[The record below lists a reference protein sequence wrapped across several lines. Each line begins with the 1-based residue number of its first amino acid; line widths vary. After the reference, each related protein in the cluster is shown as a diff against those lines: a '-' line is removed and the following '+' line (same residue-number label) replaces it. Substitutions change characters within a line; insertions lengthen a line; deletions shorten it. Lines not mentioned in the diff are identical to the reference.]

1 MTIPDRWRRLGGWL
15 LGLAGLMLLVSGLI
29 ATLVID
35 VDGDPSTTN
44 VASVVFS
51 VETSIVS
58 NGEASHESAEPDITR
73 SRKKRTWFSRTIG
86 AWLGVGHQHR
96 WHPHVRPIRGP

>member
-1 MTIPDRWRRLGGWL
+1 M
-15 LGLAGLMLLVSGLI
+15 MLLVSGLI

-44 VASVVFS
+44 VASVVLS
-51 VETSIVS
+51 VETSIVT
-58 NGEASHESAEPDITR
+58 NGDVNYEPTEPGVTR
-73 SRKKRTWFSRTIG
+73 SPKLRTRFSRKVGRWI
-86 AWLGVGHQHR
+86 GVGQHR

>member
-1 MTIPDRWRRLGGWL
+1 MTITDRWRRPSGWL
-15 LGLAGLMLLVSGLI
+15 LRLAGLMLLVSGLI

-44 VASVVFS
+44 VASVVVS
-51 VETSIVS
+51 VETSIVT
-58 NGEASHESAEPDITR
+58 NGDASQETTEPGVTR
-73 SRKKRTWFSRTIG
+73 SRKTRTRFSRKVG
-86 AWLGVGHQHR
+86 AWLGVGQHR